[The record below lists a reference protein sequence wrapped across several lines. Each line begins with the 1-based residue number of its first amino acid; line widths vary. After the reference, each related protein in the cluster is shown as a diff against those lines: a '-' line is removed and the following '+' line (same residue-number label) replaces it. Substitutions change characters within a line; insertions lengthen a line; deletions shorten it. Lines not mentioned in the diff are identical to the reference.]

1 MSAISE
7 SGSSELI
14 RWKRLPPA
22 PGNYPIIWS
31 VTKSEAWLTRVWSHE
46 NPFSLICV
54 MCCRRLAT
62 LSFWYS
68 VQCVDPCVLFFL
80 TSFLYINDISLNR
93 PCIIYIHNNRKK
105 LFFSLIEPPRLSLIF
120 TFFMFFWSNYRVM
133 MTEIWS
139 IMQMRSHQRWT
150 STVCSSPS
158 TDLTPP
164 ALVWIRLSPLSSNR
178 PVTILQATI

>member
-1 MSAISE
+1 MFEVMKIPFHWYAWCAAE
-7 SGSSELI
+7 DWQHCHSGIQSNVSTLVLI
-14 RWKRLPPA
+14 R
-22 PGNYPIIWS
+22 
-31 VTKSEAWLTRVWSHE
+31 
-46 NPFSLICV
+46 
-54 MCCRRLAT
+54 
-62 LSFWYS
+62 
-68 VQCVDPCVLFFL
+68 VLFFL

-105 LFFSLIEPPRLSLIF
+105 MFFSLIEPPRLSLMF

-164 ALVWIRLSPLSSNR
+164 ALVWIHLSLSLSPNR